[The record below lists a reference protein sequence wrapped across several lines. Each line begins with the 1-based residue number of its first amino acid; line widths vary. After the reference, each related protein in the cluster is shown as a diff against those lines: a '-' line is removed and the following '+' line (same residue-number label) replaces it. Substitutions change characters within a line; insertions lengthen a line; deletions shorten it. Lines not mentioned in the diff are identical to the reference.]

1 MDYKFARVVKSAS
14 GFYVTY
20 SFKNPLNGKFK
31 VYRLRKSWDEKGNE
45 FDINRAGSVKEK
57 KALANQLAFEINELL
72 KNGFSP
78 FGTSE
83 ENPTLKD
90 AINKAFESKKA
101 KGIGY
106 KSVLAYRKTIEYI
119 NKYIKKVYVNELNS
133 SDFETWCNSL
143 TQKEGLT
150 NRTRDN
156 YLINIKS
163 LFNEMVLLGLIKQS
177 PIKVKRLTNQKQP
190 SQTKHLALTPEE
202 IDIILPVLKEKNYN
216 LYLMARLVYFCLI
229 RPKEGRYL
237 KIKHF
242 DLKEG
247 ILTVPGDIT
256 KTGKAKHPILPNV
269 LIEDL
274 KEVLQTDKEYYLFS
288 NLSKPGQN
296 LLNHNYFSKNW
307 KLIVKDRLGIQKDL
321 YGLKRSGIYAILNDY
336 DIELARYQ
344 ADHADIST
352 TGIYAKHKKG
362 LMDKFRN
369 EFK

>member
-1 MDYKFARVVKSAS
+1 MNYKLARVVKGAS

-20 SFKNPLNGKFK
+20 SFKDPSTGKYK
-31 VYRLRKSWDEKGNE
+31 VYKLRKSWDEIGNE
-45 FDINRAGSVKEK
+45 FDINRADSVKEK

-72 KNGFSP
+72 KNGYNP
-78 FGTSE
+78 FGNTQ

-90 AINKAFESKKA
+90 AITEAFDSKKA
-101 KGIGY
+101 KGIGQ
-106 KSVLAYRKTIEYI
+106 KSILAYRKTIEYI

-133 SDFETWCNSL
+133 SDFEMWCNCL
-143 TQKEGLT
+143 TQKKGLT

-202 IDIILPVLKEKNYN
+202 IDAILPVLKQKNYN

-237 KIKHF
+237 KVKHF
-242 DLKEG
+242 NLKEG

-269 LIEDL
+269 LKDDL
-274 KEVLQTDKEYYLFS
+274 QEVLKANKEFYVFS
-288 NLSKPGQN
+288 NLSKPGVN

-307 KLIVKDRLGIQKDL
+307 KIIVKDGLGIQKDL